1 MELVDTLVLGTSAL
15 RREGSSP
22 FRGTIQLPIMQENQ
36 TEKKS
41 ILRVVIHSFFVV
53 PLIISIFAVMI
64 FLVIRIMTSEPNS
77 ARDYLEDVK
86 IGGTTKRWQGAFEL
100 SKLLSNPKM
109 VPKDEMFAS
118 EMIAAFEYSSN
129 DRDARIQQYLAIAM
143 GATKDTRYMKTLIEA
158 MPNADIGVVQAC
170 AFALGNIGA
179 SEAIDPLKNLL
190 DNSEPQV
197 RLHAVIALGKIGGS
211 PTIPLLKNMLSDQE
225 PNVRWDASIALAKQ
239 KDSSG
244 RSILLDLLDRKYL
257 NSFPNIDEKE
267 KVQVML
273 VAISVAHFIQNQ
285 ELKSRLEDI
294 NSSENNLKI
303 REAARIALG
312 KFII

>member
-1 MELVDTLVLGTSAL
+1 
-15 RREGSSP
+15 
-22 FRGTIQLPIMQENQ
+22 MQENQ

-41 ILRVVIHSFFVV
+41 TLQVVVHSFFVV
-53 PLIISIFAVMI
+53 PLIIAVFAVMI
-64 FLVIRIMTSEPNS
+64 FLFIRLMTSEPNS
-77 ARDYLEDVK
+77 ARDYLQDVN

-109 VPKDEMFAS
+109 VPKDEMFVN
-118 EMIAAFEYSSN
+118 EMISTFKYSSS

-143 GATKDTRYMKTLIEA
+143 GATKDKRYTQTLIDAIEGS
-158 MPNADIGVVQAC
+158 DEGVIQAC
-170 AFALGNIGA
+170 AFALGNIGTID
-179 SEAIDPLKNLL
+179 AIDPLEKLL
-190 DNSEPQV
+190 DNSEPQI
-197 RLHAVIALGKIGGS
+197 RLHAVIALGKIGEPS
-211 PTIPLLKNMLSDQE
+211 TAPLLKKMLSDSE

-267 KVQVML
+267 KVQVIL

-285 ELKSRLEDI
+285 ELKTVLVDI
-294 NSSENNLKI
+294 KENDQNLKI
-303 REAARIALG
+303 REAARIALN

>member
-1 MELVDTLVLGTSAL
+1 GTSAL

-143 GATKDTRYMKTLIEA
+143 GATKDTRYVKTLIEA

-179 SEAIDPLKNLL
+179 SEAIDPLRNLL

-294 NSSENNLKI
+294 SSSENNLKI

>member
-1 MELVDTLVLGTSAL
+1 
-15 RREGSSP
+15 
-22 FRGTIQLPIMQENQ
+22 MQENQ

-41 ILRVVIHSFFVV
+41 VLRVVIHSFFVV

-109 VPKDEMFAS
+109 VPKDDMFVK
-118 EMIAAFEYSSN
+118 EMIATFEYSSN

-143 GATKDTRYMKTLIEA
+143 GATKDVRYLQTLISA
-158 MPNADIGVVQAC
+158 IPDAVIGVVQAC
-170 AFALGNIGA
+170 AFALGNIGSA
-179 SEAIDPLKNLL
+179 EAINSLESLL
-190 DNSEPQV
+190 DDPEPQV
-197 RLHAVIALGKIGGS
+197 RLHSVIALGKIGGS
-211 PTIPLLKNMLSDQE
+211 STVPLLKRMLTDIE
-225 PNVRWDASIALAKQ
+225 PNVRWDAAIGLAKQ

-244 RSILLDLLDRKYL
+244 RSILLDLLNRKYL

-273 VAISVAHFIQNQ
+273 VAISVAHFIQNP
-285 ELKSRLEDI
+285 ELKTRLMLSLI
-294 NSSENNLKI
+294 HI
-303 REAARIALG
+303 
-312 KFII
+312 

>member
-1 MELVDTLVLGTSAL
+1 MPYGVKVRVLSAAQKNL
-15 RREGSSP
+15 
-22 FRGTIQLPIMQENQ
+22 FMQENQ

-41 ILRVVIHSFFVV
+41 TLQVVVHSFFVV
-53 PLIISIFAVMI
+53 PLIIAVFAVMI
-64 FLVIRIMTSEPNS
+64 FLFIRLMTSEPNS
-77 ARDYLEDVK
+77 ARDYLQDVK

-109 VPKDEMFAS
+109 VPKDDLFVN
-118 EMIAAFEYSSN
+118 EMISTFKYSSS
-129 DRDARIQQYLAIAM
+129 DRDSRIQQYLAIAM
-143 GATKDTRYMKTLIEA
+143 GATKDKRYTQTLIEA
-158 MPNADIGVVQAC
+158 IDGSDEGVIQAC
-170 AFALGNIGA
+170 AFALGNIGTID
-179 SEAIDPLKNLL
+179 AIDPLEKLL
-190 DNSEPQV
+190 NNSEPQI
-197 RLHAVIALGKIGGS
+197 RLHAVIALGKIGEPS
-211 PTIPLLKNMLSDQE
+211 TVPILKKMLSDSE

-267 KVQVML
+267 KVQVIL

-285 ELKSRLEDI
+285 ELKTVLVNIR
-294 NSSENNLKI
+294 ENDENLKI
-303 REAARIALG
+303 REAARIALN